1 MNWENGKGS
10 TEQGRRSLHK
20 GTARGTENGVK
31 SPPRDQGGFRPHDDD
46 GGVAEMEEIHLG
58 QDDSEVMITAPIHSR

>member
-20 GTARGTENGVK
+20 GTIRGTENGVK
-31 SPPRDQGGFRPHDDD
+31 SPRDQGGFRHHDDD
-46 GGVAEMEEIHLG
+46 VGVAEMEEIHLG

>member
-1 MNWENGKGS
+1 MSWENGNGS

-20 GTARGTENGVK
+20 GKTRGTENK
-31 SPPRDQGGFRPHDDD
+31 IRSPRDQGGFRHDHH
-46 GGVAEMEEIHLG
+46 GGVAEMEEINLG